1 MSIVVGVAPGHSASA
16 PVQLGILLARS
27 YRQDLVVVSV
37 CASTWPPRIGRR
49 EAAYQEALV
58 AGAESVLAEARA
70 LVPGDLTAAFE
81 VRTASSARRGLLEA
95 ASEHGAVRLVVGAA
109 GDAAEGVIAVGSVST
124 GLLQSADVPVAIA
137 PHGFTAG
144 AEDRLERVTAAYS
157 GSETSAELVLG
168 AAAVAADAG
177 ADFRVASFAT
187 RPQAVTEAAIG
198 FTVEDDVID
207 EWAEVIRAHT
217 EEILADIAEFSERP
231 RSVDIVV
238 GAGDTWADAISAI
251 GWRSAEVLL
260 VGSSSLG
267 PLARISLGSHAM
279 KIVRHSPVPVV
290 LVPRRAAEAYAARA
304 GAQ

>member
-16 PVQLGILLARS
+16 PVHLGVLLARS
-27 YRQDLVVVSV
+27 YRQELVVVSI

-49 EAAYQEALV
+49 DAAVQEALV
-58 AGAESVLAEARA
+58 AGADAVLDEARA
-70 LVPGDLTAAFE
+70 LVPADLTATYE
-81 VRTASSARRGLLEA
+81 TRTASSARRGLLDA
-95 ASEHGAVRLVVGAA
+95 AAAHGAVRLVVGAA
-109 GDAAEGVIAVGSVST
+109 GVAVEGVIAVGSVST

-144 AEDRLERVTAAYS
+144 PKDRLERVTAAYS

-198 FTVEDDVID
+198 FTVEEDVID

-217 EEILADIAEFSERP
+217 EEILADIAEFAERP
-231 RSVDIVV
+231 RSVDVVV
-238 GAGDTWADAISAI
+238 GAGDTWADAISAV
-251 GWRSAEVLL
+251 GWRAAEVLL

-279 KIVRHSPVPVV
+279 KIVRHAPVPVV

-304 GAQ
+304 GTQ